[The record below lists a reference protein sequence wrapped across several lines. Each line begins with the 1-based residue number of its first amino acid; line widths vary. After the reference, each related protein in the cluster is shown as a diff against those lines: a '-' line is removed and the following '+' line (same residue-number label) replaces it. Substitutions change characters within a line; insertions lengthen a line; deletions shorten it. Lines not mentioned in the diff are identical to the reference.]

1 LNAALLS
8 LRDVETRFG
17 RTTVL
22 DKVSF
27 EVGRGEFLG
36 LVGES
41 GSGKSITAL
50 SIMRLIDPPGRITG
64 GQILFEGENIVA
76 ASERRM
82 RDIRGRKIAMI
93 FQEPLSSL
101 NPMFTIGEQVA
112 EAIRIHEPV
121 SAAAARRRVIE
132 LLDLVSIP
140 SPAERVDEYPHRLSG
155 GMRQRVMIAMALA
168 CNPALVIADEPTT
181 ALDVT
186 VQAGILDLLRRLRAD
201 LGLSILFITHDLGVI
216 AEVTDRVIVM
226 YAGRIVEVSQTTALF
241 DSPAHPY
248 TEALMKSR
256 PVLFEAG
263 EMLQA
268 IAGVVPA
275 PGEVLPGCRFAPRCH
290 YQRDVCLLG
299 EPPLAPLRS
308 GQEAAC
314 FGRGAGG

>member
-1 LNAALLS
+1 LNAPLLS
-8 LRDVETRFG
+8 VRGLETRFG
-17 RTTVL
+17 GITVL

-27 EVGRGEFLG
+27 DVGRSEFLG

-64 GQILFEGENIVA
+64 GDILFEGENIAA

-101 NPMFTIGEQVA
+101 NPMFTIGNQIA

-121 SAAAARRRVIE
+121 SASAARRRAIE
-132 LLDLVSIP
+132 LFDLVSIP

-186 VQAGILDLLRRLRAD
+186 VQAGILDLLRRLRTE

-226 YAGRIVEVSQTTALF
+226 YAGSILEVSETTALF
-241 DSPAHPY
+241 ESPAHPY
-248 TEALMKSR
+248 TEGLMKSR
-256 PVLFEAG
+256 PALFKRG
-263 EMLQA
+263 EKLQA

-275 PGEVLPGCRFAPRCH
+275 PREVLPGCRFAPRCA
-290 YQRDVCLLG
+290 YQRDVCLSG
-299 EPPLAPLRS
+299 APPLVPFGN

-314 FGRGAGG
+314 FGRGGGG